1 MVAARVDRPQR
12 VYESMTKEHETD
24 DMLAAEYA
32 IGLLTNEDRQTV
44 HDRVNID
51 PAFAGR
57 VVEWEARLSQMA
69 DLAPVDPPRAV
80 KTAVMAQLF
89 PEAPRASIWQRIG
102 LWQALTAG
110 AVAALILLSALSW
123 PPGPIGRN
131 GPLYTAEIAS
141 DIGDFRVIAV
151 VDKTQNEVILTR
163 TAGAPPEGRILQVW
177 AHGPDEPAQSVGLWP
192 QGDSVRLPLPPE
204 IAAVRGTL
212 TLGVSEEPPGGS
224 SSGSPSGRVFGTVD
238 IPNVTDAI

>member
-1 MVAARVDRPQR
+1 
-12 VYESMTKEHETD
+12 MTQEHETD

-32 IGLLTNEDRQTV
+32 IGLLTSEDRQAA
-44 HDRVNID
+44 HDRVKVD
-51 PAFAGR
+51 LAFARR

-69 DLAPVDPPRAV
+69 DLAPIDPPRAA
-80 KTAVMAQLF
+80 KTAVMTQLF
-89 PEAPRASIWQRIG
+89 PEAPHASIWQRLG

-110 AVAALILLSALSW
+110 AVAALLLLSVLSW
-123 PPGPIGRN
+123 PSGPISQD

-141 DIGDFRVIAV
+141 DIGDFRVVAV
-151 VDKTQNEVILTR
+151 VDKTHNEVILTR
-163 TAGAPPEGRILQVW
+163 TAGSAPEGRILQVW

-192 QGDSVRLPLPPE
+192 QGESVRLPLPPN

-238 IPNVTDAI
+238 IPNVSDAI